1 MAINYTTNAI
11 GIHISN
17 AKEYKTFQVK
27 QGVSRIELAKEMGK
41 MPNDKYDI
49 QELLQRDVYVN
60 DKKVG
65 KIVGERHHPNEA
77 RVRSMRLQVESD
89 VADEFMRKPAELV
102 PLPKELVH
110 SIRNDGTV
118 KLSKSMRELQRRW
131 RNTVRIDEKLY
142 APDEMLD
149 RAVLDNQG
157 QEIGVITSLFKV
169 KRTYKGVIV
178 QVRIGIQ
185 KKYGV
190 EAQLRIPINAF
201 SRTRERLDEVVL
213 SRTFD
218 KVLTLPSYITINA
231 MGDEEE

>member
-1 MAINYTTNAI
+1 
-11 GIHISN
+11 
-17 AKEYKTFQVK
+17 
-27 QGVSRIELAKEMGK
+27 MGK
-41 MPNDKYDI
+41 MTNDKYDI

-65 KIVGERHHPNEA
+65 TIVGERHHPNEA

-89 VADEFMRKPAELV
+89 VADEFMRKPAELA

-118 KLSKSMRELQRRW
+118 RLSKSMRELQRRW

-157 QEIGVITSLFKV
+157 QEIGVITDLFKV

-178 QVRIGIQ
+178 KTRTGIQ
-185 KKYGV
+185 SSYGV
-190 EAQLRIPINAF
+190 EATLRIPITAF

-231 MGDEEE
+231 MDEEE

>member
-1 MAINYTTNAI
+1 MRNT
-11 GIHISN
+11 
-17 AKEYKTFQVK
+17 EF
-27 QGVSRIELAKEMGK
+27 
-41 MPNDKYDI
+41 DI

-60 DKKVG
+60 EKKVG
-65 KIVGERHHPNEA
+65 TIVGERHHPNEA
-77 RVRSMRLQVESD
+77 RVQSMRLMVETD
-89 VADEFMRKPAELV
+89 VQDEYMRKPAEYA

-157 QEIGVITSLFKV
+157 NEIGVITSLFRI

-178 QVRIGIQ
+178 TTRMRVQSE
-185 KKYGV
+185 YGV
-190 EAQLRIPINAF
+190 EPEIRIPISAIA
-201 SRTRERLDEVVL
+201 RTRERLDEVVL

-218 KVLTLPSYITINA
+218 KILQLPSYVAIN
-231 MGDEEE
+231 GLDYVDEEE

>member
-1 MAINYTTNAI
+1 MKN
-11 GIHISN
+11 
-17 AKEYKTFQVK
+17 E
-27 QGVSRIELAKEMGK
+27 
-41 MPNDKYDI
+41 KYNI

-65 KIVGERHHPNEA
+65 TIVGERHHPNEA
-77 RVRSMRLQVESD
+77 RVRSMRIQVESD
-89 VADEFMRKPAELV
+89 VADEYMRKPAELA

-110 SIRNDGTV
+110 RIRNDGTV

-157 QEIGVITSLFKV
+157 REIGVITELFKI

-178 QVRIGIQ
+178 KPRLGVQ
-185 KKYGV
+185 KDFGV
-190 EAQLRIPINAF
+190 DETLRIPIPAF

-213 SRTFD
+213 SRNFD
-218 KVLTLPSYITINA
+218 KVLQLPSYISINELT
-231 MGDEEE
+231 DE

>member
-1 MAINYTTNAI
+1 LDFHYFSAKTIRPSTTEGHLTGRA
-11 GIHISN
+11 GTRRW
-17 AKEYKTFQVK
+17 E
-27 QGVSRIELAKEMGK
+27 K
-41 MPNDKYDI
+41 MPNEKYDI

-65 KIVGERHHPNEA
+65 TIVGERHHPNEA
-77 RVRSMRLQVESD
+77 RVRSMRIQVETD
-89 VADEFMRKPAELV
+89 VADEYMRKPAELA

-157 QEIGVITSLFKV
+157 REIGVITKLFKV

-178 QVRIGIQ
+178 QTRLGVQKDFGI
-185 KKYGV
+185 
-190 EAQLRIPINAF
+190 EENIRIPITAF

-213 SRTFD
+213 SRTFER
-218 KVLTLPSYITINA
+218 VLQLPSYITINE
-231 MGDEEE
+231 MPDD

>member
-1 MAINYTTNAI
+1 
-11 GIHISN
+11 
-17 AKEYKTFQVK
+17 
-27 QGVSRIELAKEMGK
+27 
-41 MPNDKYDI
+41 
-49 QELLQRDVYVN
+49 
-60 DKKVG
+60 
-65 KIVGERHHPNEA
+65 
-77 RVRSMRLQVESD
+77 VRSMRLQVESD

-157 QEIGVITSLFKV
+157 QEIGVITDLFKV

-178 QVRIGIQ
+178 QVRIGVQ

-190 EAQLRIPINAF
+190 EALLRIPINAF

-218 KVLTLPSYITINA
+218 KVLTLPSYISINE
-231 MGDEEE
+231 MSDEEE

>member
-1 MAINYTTNAI
+1 
-11 GIHISN
+11 
-17 AKEYKTFQVK
+17 
-27 QGVSRIELAKEMGK
+27 MGK
-41 MPNDKYDI
+41 MPKDKYDI

-65 KIVGERHHPNEA
+65 TIVGERHHPNEA
-77 RVRSMRLQVESD
+77 RVQSMRIQVDSEI
-89 VADEFMRKPAELV
+89 AGEYMRKPAELA

-118 KLSKSMRELQRRW
+118 RLSKSMRELQRRW

-157 QEIGVITSLFKV
+157 DEIGVITDLFKV

-178 QVRIGIQ
+178 QTRTAVQ
-185 KKYGV
+185 KEFGV
-190 EAQLRIPINAF
+190 DALIRIPITAF
-201 SRTRERLDEVVL
+201 SRTRDKLDEVVL
-213 SRTFD
+213 SRTFG
-218 KVLTLPSYITINA
+218 KVLNLPSYITINA
-231 MGDEEE
+231 LEEE